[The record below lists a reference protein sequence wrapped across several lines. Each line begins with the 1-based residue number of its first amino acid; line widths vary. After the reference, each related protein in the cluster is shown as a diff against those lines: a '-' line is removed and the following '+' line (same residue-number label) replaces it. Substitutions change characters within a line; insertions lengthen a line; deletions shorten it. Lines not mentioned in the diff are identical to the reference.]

1 MNASQ
6 NSTGGPTD
14 AASEGAATLNA
25 LRSLG
30 AWLLRQPRMGAWIA
44 PLLWMALIWFL
55 SSRPVPELGDASLL
69 RSFVYNLAHGPEFA
83 ILAVLVLPLL
93 PRSGDWV
100 RLGPWQVVVV
110 LFIAGGYGIVDE
122 LHQASVPG
130 RVSSLGDILTDLG
143 AVASTLVVAGYV
155 GSADATTRGLT
166 IRLVSCTVFV
176 LALVLHAT
184 FE

>member
-1 MNASQ
+1 MRASGS
-6 NSTGGPTD
+6 STGGPTD
-14 AASEGAATLNA
+14 TAPGRSTA
-25 LRSLG
+25 LDALFSLG
-30 AWLLRQPRMGAWIA
+30 TWLLRQPRKGAWIP

-55 SSRPVPELGDASLL
+55 SARPAPELGDASLL

-100 RLGPWQVVVV
+100 RLGHWQVVVV
-110 LFIAGGYGIVDE
+110 LIIAGGYGIVDE

-130 RVSSLGDILTDLG
+130 RVSSLGDVLTDLG

-155 GSADATTRGLT
+155 GSPDATGRGLT

-176 LALVLHAT
+176 LVLVLHAT